1 MRYIN
6 ISTKKVIFNE
16 EKFLNFLNDSHKIKK
31 YVKEKPTL
39 PLSKKKNVTI
49 FLSIMTVKILIKYL
63 FLISFKKIEYMM
75 VFNSLFENQSEQYL
89 IYPSVTRINRTS
101 Y

>member
-6 ISTKKVIFNE
+6 ISTKKEIFNE

-39 PLSKKKNVTI
+39 PLKHY
-49 FLSIMTVKILIKYL
+49 KI
-63 FLISFKKIEYMM
+63 
-75 VFNSLFENQSEQYL
+75 VSLA
-89 IYPSVTRINRTS
+89 II
-101 Y
+101 